1 VDGAGDASALTCP
14 DWVQFWDAKAGVP
27 YYVNVK
33 TGETANEDP
42 EPEVAADADGE
53 DNEGERWWMCR
64 PARTQAEERGKVEY
78 VEGQE
83 NFNVWSGRFDRERG
97 REPPLGKCFPETD
110 SGWTQADL
118 PGASYSYHCVFFAQG
133 VCNRGSGCPYF
144 HHVPTAQDENAY
156 DQVRDVFGRERF
168 AVHRDDMRGVGSI
181 EDINRT
187 LFVGD
192 IRFDRASQDPVGEL
206 EEMMQRDFAK
216 WGKLEQVR
224 AIPRHGIAFV
234 RYKLRACAEF
244 AKTAMANQ
252 RTSYSEMLDCR
263 WARPDPNPRVV
274 KKQVVDTALTVEQ
287 AVDKWAA
294 RCNLSHAEQ
303 TELLLSRMGPH
314 IKGAVTPYPDLRTA
328 KKAFSVETLAA
339 RSVPDRPERPGKRKN
354 AP

>member
-1 VDGAGDASALTCP
+1 MVEGVGDASALTCP
-14 DWVQFWDAKAGVP
+14 DWVQFWDAAAGVP
-27 YYVNVK
+27 YFVNVK

-42 EPEVAADADGE
+42 EPEVAAEAEE
-53 DNEGERWWMCR
+53 DEGEGERWWMCR
-64 PARTQAEERGKVEY
+64 PARTQAEETRGKTEY
-78 VEGQE
+78 VEGHE

-118 PGASYSYHCVFFAQG
+118 PGASYSYHCVYFAQG

-144 HHVPTAQDENAY
+144 HHVPTEQDENVW

-192 IRFDRASQDPVGEL
+192 IRFDRAAQDPVGEL

-244 AKTAMANQ
+244 AKLAMANQ
-252 RTSYSEMLDCR
+252 RTGYSEMLDLR

-274 KKQVVDTALTVEQ
+274 KQLRVDNAVTVEQ
-287 AVDKWAA
+287 AVDKWTA
-294 RCNLSHAEQ
+294 RHNLSDAEK
-303 TELLLSRMGPH
+303 TELLLSRMGPQ
-314 IKGAVTPYPDLRTA
+314 IKGAVAPYPDVRGP
-328 KKAFSVETLAA
+328 KAFSVESLAERA
-339 RSVPDRPERPGKRKN
+339 VPARPGKRKSGQ
-354 AP
+354 